1 MPGEPK
7 DLEATLALVVQEL
20 DHLRDGVRLLG
31 LKQCGCCRKFFLSTD
46 GRALLDV
53 GQFVCRDCVPVWWQ
67 QTSPLL
73 SIEERRVV
81 EHKLLRWLV
90 AYHNAKVVR
99 QAGKMP
105 RAEEMELKIV
115 VECER
120 CQGTG
125 KNFSAGEC
133 ANCEGRGSVWVVGLR
148 PELQ

>member
-1 MPGEPK
+1 MSVEPK
-7 DLEATLALVVQEL
+7 ELEASLARLFQEL
-20 DHLRDGVRLLG
+20 DHLKAGLRLLG
-31 LKQCGCCRKFFLSTD
+31 LKQCGFCRKYFLSTD

-53 GQFVCRDCVPVWWQ
+53 GQFVCRGCVQVWWR

-99 QAGKMP
+99 QMGKLP
-105 RAEEMELKIV
+105 RADEMELKIV
-115 VECER
+115 VECEQ

-125 KNFSAGEC
+125 KSASAGEC
-133 ANCEGRGSVWVVGLR
+133 HNCEGRGSVWVVDLR
-148 PELQ
+148 PELR